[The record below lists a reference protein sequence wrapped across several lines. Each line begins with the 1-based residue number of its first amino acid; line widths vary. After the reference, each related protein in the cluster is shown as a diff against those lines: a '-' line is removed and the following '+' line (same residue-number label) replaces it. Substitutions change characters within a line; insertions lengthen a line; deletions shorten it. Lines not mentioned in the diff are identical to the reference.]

1 MKIIQCLIAALLIL
15 WLSHGVTADDVQ
27 PLPQTL
33 TDNVQSCYREGFKN
47 ADSFIAQLEKRRPLT
62 ANQRQKARQNYQT
75 WTNTFTCL
83 DFDYT
88 VDGLTVRGFYLA
100 PKQIEP
106 TQKLPVVIY
115 NRGGN
120 ADSGAIPPH
129 YRLHTFSLLLEKGF
143 IVVGSQYRG
152 ARLGKEPHPDR
163 LTDEFGG
170 KDVTDVLALLPIID
184 QLPHANSHKIGIW
197 GTSRGAMMAFL
208 AAKQTDR
215 FSALISHASPSDI
228 TAELAFRPKME
239 VVFKTWIPNYDKNKA
254 AELRKRSPLFW
265 AEQLPNDLPVLLLHG
280 ARDQRVSTFSSIR
293 MAEKLQT
300 LNHPYRL
307 VIYEDGGH
315 GLREHEKEVRR
326 AIVSWFEK
334 YL

>member
-1 MKIIQCLIAALLIL
+1 MKIRQHMIAAFLIV
-15 WLSHGVTADDVQ
+15 WLSHSAVAGDVQ
-27 PLPQTL
+27 PLPHTL
-33 TDNVQSCYREGFKN
+33 TDNVQSCYRDNFKD
-47 ADSFIAQLEKRRPLT
+47 ADSFTAHLEKRHPLNAKT
-62 ANQRQKARQNYQT
+62 RKKAQQNYQT
-75 WTNTFTCL
+75 WTNAFTCL

-100 PKQIEP
+100 PKHIVP

-129 YRLHTFSLLLEKGF
+129 YRLHTFSPLLEKGF

-163 LTDEFGG
+163 LKDEFGG

-184 QLPHANSHKIGIW
+184 QLPHANPHKIGLW
-197 GTSRGAMMAFL
+197 GTSRGGMMAFL
-208 AAKQTDR
+208 AARQTDR
-215 FSALISHASPSDI
+215 FSALISQAGPSDI
-228 TAELAFRPKME
+228 TAELAFRSEME
-239 VVFKTWIPNYDKNKA
+239 GIFKTWIPNYEKNKTT
-254 AELRKRSPLFW
+254 ELRKRSPLFW
-265 AEQLPNDLPVLLLHG
+265 AEELPKDLPVLVLHG
-280 ARDQRVSTFSSIR
+280 ARDQRVTTFSAIR

-300 LNHPYRL
+300 LNRPYRL

-315 GLREHEKEVRR
+315 GLREHEKEVRKT
-326 AIVSWFEK
+326 VVNWFKK